1 MKVDDDMECVRCRK
15 EIKVE
20 QEIKKNVVIH
30 CENCGCVMKCLDI
43 NEYISRWKTV
53 NHITLEQQKL

>member
-1 MKVDDDMECVRCRK
+1 MECVRCRK